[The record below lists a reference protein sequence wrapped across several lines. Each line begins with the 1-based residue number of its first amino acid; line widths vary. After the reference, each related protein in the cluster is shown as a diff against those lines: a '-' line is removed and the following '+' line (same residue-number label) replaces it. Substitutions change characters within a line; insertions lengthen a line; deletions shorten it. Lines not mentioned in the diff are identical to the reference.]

1 MAKKKTFPY
10 LVVGIIVLVLFL
22 IGLLALVYNPFDR
35 CPANMVCLQ
44 PSVVKSMFEKPVIA
58 PTSDSITERDY
69 RVLKD
74 PLYPPLNRSDSQT
87 TATVIS
93 SPQFNVATSSVND
106 KYRLVGYLT
115 SQEERRD
122 AGGNNWQ
129 LYARQKDRHTSDFY
143 MIPANNS
150 YDIKIALND
159 GMVVGSRVRDVYD
172 IPSEIQF
179 NSPMLNKG
187 VYQFTENPKTDFT
200 SPIYV

>member
-1 MAKKKTFPY
+1 MAKKKTSVF
-10 LVVGIIVLVLFL
+10 VIVGIIAVVLFL
-22 IGLLALVYNPFDR
+22 ISLLVLVYNPFER

-44 PSVVKSMFEKPVIA
+44 PSIVKSMFQKQDAPITDPV
-58 PTSDSITERDY
+58 SERDY

-74 PLYPPLNRSDSQT
+74 PLYPPLNRSDYNTTQT
-87 TATVIS
+87 VLS
-93 SPQFNVATSSVND
+93 NPQFNMATTSTND

-150 YDIKIALND
+150 YDIKIAVND
-159 GMVVGSRVRDVYD
+159 GMVVGSRVRDIYD

-187 VYQFTENPKTDFT
+187 TYQFTENPKTDFT
-200 SPIYV
+200 NPIYV